1 MPGFIGYVGKSM
13 EDLYFPET
21 ANERESNL
29 LFKSTKGDNFHFE
42 NRVNKKFQNDKIF
55 YENEEYIIITD
66 GILLNSK
73 QLINRYKSKN
83 LVETI
88 IKMYECKGEQFFNE
102 IRGSYSCIIFDK
114 KFEKWLIFTDQLG
127 DKKVY
132 FSEVSEGYIIGS
144 RVNDIASVLKAN
156 KNPLTL
162 SEDSSLFMLTFG
174 FMIDDNTMVNQIKR
188 LLPGHY
194 LKIEN
199 NDLSIIKYFQFDN
212 EPIIK
217 GTEDEIID
225 QLDHLFRESVKLQFE
240 KDKEYGYKHLA
251 SISGGLDSRMVNVVA
266 NDLGYKDILNYTFS
280 QSNYLDE
287 KIAKQIAVD
296 LNHEFIFKSL
306 DDAKF
311 LLDIDSIVKIN
322 GGTSIYY
329 GLAHSKNNLDSLN
342 LESYGLVHTGQIG
355 DVVVGSFSKSP
366 QHERVE
372 FSNYVYSSKYQYLL
386 KNIEFDDYENDEL
399 FKMYN
404 RGFNFALNGNL
415 SFQERTESFSPFCN
429 VEFMQFCLNIP
440 LHFRI
445 NHNLYYKWIIKKYP
459 SAANYKYER
468 IKSKITTP
476 KLVVRSMNFTFR
488 CINKALNIL
497 KLPTLYGYNTKRG
510 MNPFDYWYRQNYE
523 FKKFID
529 NYYEKNIA
537 LLDGNKDVQEKCKY
551 MFKTGIT
558 VEKIQVLTILST
570 AKVILGEE

>member
-1 MPGFIGYVGKSM
+1 MPGFIGYIGKSM
-13 EDLYFPET
+13 EDLYFPES
-21 ANERESNL
+21 ANVRESNL
-29 LFKSTKGDNFHFE
+29 LFNEAKDDNYHFE

-55 YENEEYIIITD
+55 YENEKYIIITD

-73 QLINRYKSKN
+73 QLINRYKSEN

-88 IKMYECKGEQFFNE
+88 IKMYEYKGEQFFNE
-102 IRGSYSCIIFDK
+102 IRGSYSCILFDK
-114 KFEKWLIFTDQLG
+114 KSEKWLIFTDQLG

-144 RVNDIASVLKAN
+144 RVNDIATVFKAN
-156 KNPLTL
+156 KKPLTL

-174 FMIDDNTMVNQIKR
+174 FMIDDNTMVNEIKR

-199 NDLSIIKYFQFDN
+199 NDLRIIEYFQFDN
-212 EPIIK
+212 EPIIQ

-225 QLDHLFRESVKLQFE
+225 QLDQLFRESVKLQFE

-342 LESYGLVHTGQIG
+342 LEPYGLVHTGQIG
-355 DVVVGSFSKSP
+355 DVVVGSFSKSS
-366 QHERVE
+366 QHESVD
-372 FSNYVYSSKYQYLL
+372 FSNYVYSTKYQYLL
-386 KNIEFDDYENDEL
+386 KNIAFDDYENDEL

-445 NHNLYYKWIIKKYP
+445 NHNLYYKWILKKYP

-510 MNPFDYWYRQNYE
+510 MNPFDYWYRQNHE

-529 NYYEKNIA
+529 KYYEKNIV
-537 LLDGNKDVQEKCKY
+537 LLDGNKDVQEKCKH